1 MAKAKKTAVR
11 KKTAKT
17 KAVSARKVTA
27 AKAGKKKQTIKKSTK
42 KAKAG
47 RPKAKGG
54 RPKAKTASKKPVRKL
69 KKYTPRSRYTSY
81 KIGDRVQFGRIKNWE
96 GDSVLEKIVGIV
108 VDKIEDK
115 ELGLRFIE
123 VQFNFRDYLPLA
135 EDNLKTRRFVVK

>member
-1 MAKAKKTAVR
+1 MAKAKKT
-11 KKTAKT
+11 
-17 KAVSARKVTA
+17 ARKVTA
-27 AKAGKKKQTIKKSTK
+27 AKAVKKKQTIKNSTN
-42 KAKAG
+42 KAKAGRPKARAG

-123 VQFNFRDYLPLA
+123 VQFNFRDYLPFA